1 MAWGR
6 RMPVELDPLSQL
18 IGAQTA
24 QIAGIAS
31 QLTDLRSEV
40 ITNRLNAQTWREDVL
55 TKIDLAQAE
64 YRTVKHDYRAVETG
78 HAAINGRLQKMEK
91 RLGEI
96 EGIILIWKTRAA
108 VIMTIA
114 IAIGSMLSM
123 IVKPIFEAVVTR
135 IIG

>member
-1 MAWGR
+1 MAI
-6 RMPVELDPLSQL
+6 ELDPLSQL

-24 QIAGIAS
+24 QIAGLAG

-40 ITNRLNAQTWREDVL
+40 ITNRLASQTWREDVL
-55 TKIDLAQAE
+55 SKIDLVQAE
-64 YRTVKHDYRAVETG
+64 YRNVKHDYRAVETG
-78 HAAINGRLQKMEK
+78 HEAISGRLQKMES

-108 VIMTIA
+108 VIMAIA
-114 IAIGSMLSM
+114 IAVGSLLSM
-123 IVKPIFEAVVTR
+123 IVKPVFEAIITR

>member
-1 MAWGR
+1 
-6 RMPVELDPLSQL
+6 MPVELDPLSQL

-114 IAIGSMLSM
+114 IVIGSILSM
-123 IVKPIFEAVVTR
+123 IVKPIFEAAVTR